1 MKKFNLRLP
10 PPPPPE
16 APESSSSVSPGAQ
29 QYSPSRATSPNSDD
43 DLPPPPTA
51 ASLPPRKVLGSDQAK
66 RRLQAFAKMKLT
78 TSPRKAA
85 MQFRDEDHEQE
96 SSKYEGGRKR
106 YPLVKE
112 ATPVM
117 ASIMKEE
124 TLSRDKV
131 QRNMEKRNNRD
142 DLDLRN
148 LLNSR
153 KKRDDE
159 EVSIAK
165 GRRSRS
171 REKRRRRSSQ
181 DSLTFER
188 NRKELKSR
196 SSSSDRSR
204 GRGDGQ
210 RNVDMF
216 EESPEDKK
224 RRKRLSGGSG
234 GGRKRTVSGERR
246 RSKSIDNLD
255 VRSKQST
262 KKWKDS
268 SFDGGAK
275 RRSSGGSSMH
285 SFQGLSPA
293 TGGSGKKKMSK
304 EEKWNLP
311 DLMVEMKKE
320 KDARKDV
327 DIWELKHGNKKE
339 NEEDEEENKAP
350 KLFNVKKYTQNGQVL
365 IKANEDKDYYEV
377 KDENENRDT
386 SSFIRNSEGL
396 FIEFPSK
403 FMKVTSEGMSFSY
416 NVEVSKELYLEEKKS
431 AKIRKSI
438 DSMMFE
444 LENESKKKRESSGE
458 RAPSALKKKKKRL
471 SDSKKGKKKKKLV
484 EEDSSSPSPSGK
496 KSKVKAKGKKGKE
509 ALSPKKKTPVK
520 AEESKTSKVLGALG
534 TSKVSLSAAGMSKL
548 YSMAGY
554 AAASE
559 VEDKETKK
567 TATKGNDIIGLNT
580 NTYIING
587 NFNSVVFRRKD
598 HKRQRYNSQ
607 QSCQGLC

>member
-43 DLPPPPTA
+43 DIPPPPTA

-66 RRLQAFAKMKLT
+66 RRLQAFAKMKAT

-85 MQFRDEDHEQE
+85 MQFRDEDHDQE
-96 SSKYEGGRKR
+96 ISKYEGGRGKR

-131 QRNMEKRNNRD
+131 QRNMEKRNRD
-142 DLDLRN
+142 DVDLRD

-153 KKRDDE
+153 KKREDE
-159 EVSIAK
+159 EASIST

-171 REKRRRRSSQ
+171 RDKRRRRSSQ
-181 DSLTFER
+181 DSLKFER
-188 NRKELKSR
+188 NRNQLSR
-196 SSSSDRSR
+196 SSSLDRSR
-204 GRGDGQ
+204 GRGDGS

-224 RRKRLSGGSG
+224 RKKRLSGGSV
-234 GGRKRTVSGERR
+234 GGRKRTVSGESR
-246 RSKSIDNLD
+246 RSNSIDNLEL
-255 VRSKQST
+255 RSKQAFI
-262 KKWKDS
+262 KRKDS
-268 SFDGGAK
+268 SFEGGTKK

-304 EEKWNLP
+304 EEKWNMP

-327 DIWELKHGNKKE
+327 DIWELKHGNKK
-339 NEEDEEENKAP
+339 DKEEEEEEEKP
-350 KLFNVKKYTQNGQVL
+350 LKLFNVKKHTQNGQVL
-365 IKANEDKDYYEV
+365 IKANEEKDFYAV
-377 KDENENRDT
+377 KDENETRDT

-403 FMKVTSEGMSFSY
+403 FLKMTSEGMSFSY

-444 LENESKKKRESSGE
+444 LENESKKLRESSGE
-458 RAPSALKKKKKRL
+458 RPPSAMKKKKKRL
-471 SDSKKGKKKKKLV
+471 SDSKKGKKRKKVV
-484 EEDSSSPSPSGK
+484 EDDSSSSPSPSGK
-496 KSKVKAKGKKGKE
+496 KAKKLKGKKGK
-509 ALSPKKKTPVK
+509 ASLSPKKKTPVK
-520 AEESKTSKVLGALG
+520 AEESKASKVLGALG
-534 TSKVSLSAAGMSKL
+534 SAIPSLSAAGMSKL

-554 AAASE
+554 GAARE
-559 VEDKETKK
+559 TEDKETKK
-567 TATKGNDIIGLNT
+567 TTLKGKKMIFKIMTNFHLKCLN
-580 NTYIING
+580 I
-587 NFNSVVFRRKD
+587 
-598 HKRQRYNSQ
+598 
-607 QSCQGLC
+607 